1 MWCETFLVRQVEI
14 RIPAP
19 LGKKKKNQV
28 VKPGAKIKD
37 SLSYSF
43 RT

>member
-19 LGKKKKNQV
+19 LGKKKK
-28 VKPGAKIKD
+28 KPGREAG
-37 SLSYSF
+37 SQN
-43 RT
+43 